1 MNERT
6 SALALYTRHSLGNT
20 EVKRQPVYPPC
31 SLLHSHFYLARRYHL
46 GLDDSLGVEVLYP
59 NLFAHAAVGQG
70 LAGHAHGQGAAASG
84 DDHLVALANHF
95 GLFQMNLGDDLIGDH
110 WSDKFLTNGFVDGGQ
125 ETLADLAD
133 VALTQDHILRLD
145 NPGALERTGSGD
157 NFPIQA
163 HLSGHEHRPGRRAV
177 ATNLHRDASQRP
189 GRALQRGSQFLVA
202 HRHAQA
208 RVELVDF
215 NLVAAFGLTGCQIV
229 FYGEF
234 KKALRDAD
242 KEIRQGNRHI
252 SDGTCADR
260 EQADG
265 QQCTEPMAAVSG
277 QASRKCRLCVH
288 AGSIA
293 SPVPFSDECASDT
306 LALGRSQGMAGVMDS
321 VNQRTQLVG
330 QNRLELLL
338 FRLDGQ
344 QLYGINVF
352 KVREVLQ
359 CPKLTL
365 MPKSS
370 PVVCG
375 VANIRGA
382 TIPILDLAMATGSGR
397 LLDQSNPFVIITEY
411 NTKTQGFLV
420 RSVERIVNMNWEEI
434 HPPPKGTGRDHY
446 LTAVTRVDNQLV
458 EIIDVEKI
466 LAEVAPT
473 PEAISAGVVDAETQ
487 HKAISLRVLTVD
499 DSSVARKQVTRC
511 LQTVGV
517 EVVALNDGRQALD
530 YLRQL
535 VDEGKKPEEEF
546 LMMISDIEMPEMD
559 GYTLTSEIRSDP
571 RMQKLHIIL
580 HTSLSGVFNQAMV
593 KKVGADDFLAKFRPD
608 DLASRVVQ
616 RIKAAE

>member
-1 MNERT
+1 
-6 SALALYTRHSLGNT
+6 
-20 EVKRQPVYPPC
+20 
-31 SLLHSHFYLARRYHL
+31 
-46 GLDDSLGVEVLYP
+46 
-59 NLFAHAAVGQG
+59 
-70 LAGHAHGQGAAASG
+70 
-84 DDHLVALANHF
+84 
-95 GLFQMNLGDDLIGDH
+95 
-110 WSDKFLTNGFVDGGQ
+110 
-125 ETLADLAD
+125 
-133 VALTQDHILRLD
+133 
-145 NPGALERTGSGD
+145 
-157 NFPIQA
+157 
-163 HLSGHEHRPGRRAV
+163 
-177 ATNLHRDASQRP
+177 
-189 GRALQRGSQFLVA
+189 
-202 HRHAQA
+202 
-208 RVELVDF
+208 
-215 NLVAAFGLTGCQIV
+215 
-229 FYGEF
+229 
-234 KKALRDAD
+234 
-242 KEIRQGNRHI
+242 
-252 SDGTCADR
+252 
-260 EQADG
+260 
-265 QQCTEPMAAVSG
+265 
-277 QASRKCRLCVH
+277 
-288 AGSIA
+288 
-293 SPVPFSDECASDT
+293 
-306 LALGRSQGMAGVMDS
+306 MAGVMDA

-375 VANIRGA
+375 VASIRGA
-382 TIPILDLAMATGSGR
+382 TIPILDLAMATGSGG
-397 LLDQSNPFVIITEY
+397 LKDLSNPFVIITEY

-458 EIIDVEKI
+458 EIIDVEKV

-473 PEAISAGVVDAETQ
+473 SEVISVGVVDVETQ

-530 YLRQL
+530 YLRKL

-559 GYTLTSEIRSDP
+559 GYTLTAEIRNDP

-593 KKVGADDFLAKFRPD
+593 KKVGADAPSCCL
-608 DLASRVVQ
+608 LL
-616 RIKAAE
+616 